1 MIPLLLC
8 GFLYSGEADWVSAW
22 GLSLRKGLEHVKYD
36 AKHLEANLED
46 QYQKPQKG
54 AKTRISSLHCTKS
67 LGPSPMLSACIHLE
81 RSDVEDG
88 ETAGFSFVNVILWPT
103 IRGTGVQILDRFP
116 GDQPLEKNY
125 FTWCEAYRS
134 GDRMIRCG
142 AATDYGNR
150 SWPAARTYRLRQGH
164 WVVISNQGVSS
175 PFGQARFSVKHG
187 QVDPTT
193 IHARIRVSPKHMGA
207 AMSGPFL
214 TYRQNWRVVG
224 DRIVSR
230 KWKMVEN
237 PIAVLDRL
245 AGFSQK
251 NQRRLFDCEVYPRVR
266 RDLWR
271 ELRAGVHVS
280 RMHNADDE
288 LTATSFAL
296 ENSNGSKRMFI
307 AFENHGGRWTVSRIY
322 FGRPTAVAR
331 S

>member
-1 MIPLLLC
+1 
-8 GFLYSGEADWVSAW
+8 
-22 GLSLRKGLEHVKYD
+22 
-36 AKHLEANLED
+36 
-46 QYQKPQKG
+46 
-54 AKTRISSLHCTKS
+54 
-67 LGPSPMLSACIHLE
+67 
-81 RSDVEDG
+81 
-88 ETAGFSFVNVILWPT
+88 
-103 IRGTGVQILDRFP
+103 
-116 GDQPLEKNY
+116 
-125 FTWCEAYRS
+125 
-134 GDRMIRCG
+134 MIRCG